1 MSTVFDKIAD
11 PVKSDH
17 LFFLGKEFDEH
28 FNRERYIAESH
39 VKLIKGNGRFHW
51 ETLKRNLAQ
60 DYNVSIKDGVEPHWI
75 TSGEITLWEYDQ
87 FLKKW
92 DILLPFSAN
101 HNNLYQML
109 KKGLQ
114 VRPPSQGV
122 DGINWL
128 VESATVV
135 EKEVPDNRPKY
146 TLETDKGPVV
156 SRTWRH
162 HVEVRNRYKKA
173 ITIDEIPKDV
183 MERYQSSAY
192 VCIHHDKTYKNE
204 KAATQFVKQ
213 CDNCKSIEDMQQH
226 INLKKEKSNGTN
238 G

>member
-28 FNRERYIAESH
+28 FNRERHIAENH
-39 VKLIKGNGRFHW
+39 VKLIEGNGRFHW
-51 ETLKRNLAQ
+51 KTLKRNLAQ

-75 TSGEITLWEYDQ
+75 NSGEITLWEYDQ

-92 DILLPFSAN
+92 DNTAPFTPD
-101 HNNLYQML
+101 HNKLFNML

-162 HVEVRNRYKKA
+162 HVEVRNKFKQA

-183 MERYQSSAY
+183 MERYQASAY

-213 CDNCKSIEDMQQH
+213 CDYCKSIEDMQQH
-226 INLKKEKSNGTN
+226 IKPKKEKANAKG
-238 G
+238 

>member
-1 MSTVFDKIAD
+1 MSTVFDEIAD

-17 LFFLGKEFDEH
+17 LFFLDKKFDDH
-28 FNRERYIAESH
+28 FNRTRDVAKHHAS
-39 VKLIKGNGRFHW
+39 LIGEGNNRFAWH
-51 ETLKRNLAQ
+51 TIQRNLAQ
-60 DYNVSIKDGVEPHWI
+60 DYNVSIKDGIEPHWI
-75 TSGEITLWEYDQ
+75 TSGEITLWEYDKFQ
-87 FLKKW
+87 KKW
-92 DILLPFSAN
+92 DMLSPFSVN
-101 HNNLYQML
+101 HNNLYNML

-114 VRPPSQGV
+114 VRPPSEGV

-135 EKEVPDNRPKY
+135 EKEVIDDRPKY
-146 TLETDKGPVV
+146 TLETDKGPIV

-162 HVEVRNRYKKA
+162 HVEVRNRYKEA

-183 MERYQSSAY
+183 MERYQDSIY

-213 CDNCKSIEDMQQH
+213 CDYCKSTEDMQVH
-226 INLKKEKSNGTN
+226 IKPKKEKSNA
-238 G
+238 